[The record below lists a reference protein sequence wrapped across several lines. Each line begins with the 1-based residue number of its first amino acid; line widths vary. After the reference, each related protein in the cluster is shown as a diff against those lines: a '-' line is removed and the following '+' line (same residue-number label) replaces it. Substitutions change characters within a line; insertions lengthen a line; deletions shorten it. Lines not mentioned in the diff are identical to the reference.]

1 MTHKLNHLYLMEL
14 FVAIVHHGSFSGAA
28 KQLNITPTKASK
40 DIQYLEK
47 SINTVLL
54 NRTTRAIHI
63 TDSGEVY
70 LTSALEILELHS
82 QMIDNIDVMKTSLS
96 GELRITAPT
105 LWGEV
110 VLAPIILAFKKEYP
124 KVRFIADFSNNTSDI
139 FRENIHIAFRSTELK
154 KEPYLAR
161 YICKDEYTLC
171 ASRDYLQGNKS
182 IKSLEDLNKHQMI
195 VFTQKGSA
203 IDRFEFTYQQ
213 QMVQHHVSGN
223 LSFNS
228 KNAIY
233 QAVMKDC
240 GIAILPKYLVAKE
253 LISGGIVEVL
263 PEYKIKSLS
272 FYALYTQR
280 RKESALVNTFID
292 YVCESI
298 NEN

>member
-1 MTHKLNHLYLMEL
+1 MEL
-14 FVAIVHHGSFSGAA
+14 FAAIVHHGSFSGAA

-82 QMIDNIDVMKTSLS
+82 QMIDNIDVMKVSLS

-110 VLAPIILAFKKEYP
+110 ILAPIILAFKKKYP
-124 KVRFIADFSNNTSDI
+124 KVRFIADFSNKTSDI

-171 ASRDYLQGNKS
+171 ASRDYLQQHKV
-182 IKSLEDLNKHQMI
+182 IKSLEDLNEHQMV
-195 VFTQKGSA
+195 VFTQKDS
-203 IDRFEFTYQQ
+203 ITDRFEFTYQQ
-213 QMVQHHVSGN
+213 QIVQHHVSGN

-233 QAVMKDC
+233 QAVMMDC

-253 LISGGIVEVL
+253 LTSGGIIEVL
-263 PEYKIKSLS
+263 PEYKIKSLT

-292 YVCESI
+292 YVCDTI
-298 NEN
+298 NADSDIKE